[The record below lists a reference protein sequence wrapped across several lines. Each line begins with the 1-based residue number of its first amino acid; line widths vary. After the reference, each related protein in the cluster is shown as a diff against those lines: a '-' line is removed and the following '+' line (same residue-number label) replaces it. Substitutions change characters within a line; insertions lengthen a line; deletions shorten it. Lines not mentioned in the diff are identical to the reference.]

1 MRRATKTGIQLDLGG
16 GGDEGTSPQ
25 RISLKCYVRLLRKV
39 DIIFFVHRKRTQ
51 EKLDL
56 NLSLTSNRT
65 FISNRGKGS
74 ICKRRQAA
82 GGQGAGLFLSVL
94 IQMTLIHKKQ
104 SQVYN
109 ERSTNGRAYRKSE
122 RFKK

>member
-1 MRRATKTGIQLDLGG
+1 MKQIIQ
-16 GGDEGTSPQ
+16 
-25 RISLKCYVRLLRKV
+25 SLFGRL
-39 DIIFFVHRKRTQ
+39 
-51 EKLDL
+51 
-56 NLSLTSNRT
+56 
-65 FISNRGKGS
+65 
-74 ICKRRQAA
+74 
-82 GGQGAGLFLSVL
+82 GQGAGLFLSVL